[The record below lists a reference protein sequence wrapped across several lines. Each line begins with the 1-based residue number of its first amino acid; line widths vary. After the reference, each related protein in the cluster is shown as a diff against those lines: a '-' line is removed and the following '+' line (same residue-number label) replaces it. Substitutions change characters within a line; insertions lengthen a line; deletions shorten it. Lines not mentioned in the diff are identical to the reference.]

1 MFWRSSRC
9 ARLAVL
15 QMALAAATPAAAQ
28 SSLSGDPIR
37 MSRAAGRITIDG
49 DLNDEGWRGATR
61 IDRWYE
67 TNPGDNTEP
76 KVRNVGYLTYDDRF
90 FYAGFE
96 FDDPAPDGIRAPYA
110 DRALYT
116 FDTSA
121 KSGTFSGQLLLAY
134 KVNWQ
139 SVMFI
144 GYGDDRE
151 LSDLDRLEQLDRQF
165 FVKLSYAIQR

>member
-37 MSRAAGRITIDG
+37 MSRAADRITIDG

-90 FYAGFE
+90 STPASSSTIRPPTGSARRTPIARSTPST
-96 FDDPAPDGIRAPYA
+96 PAPSPGP
-110 DRALYT
+110 
-116 FDTSA
+116 SA
-121 KSGTFSGQLLLAY
+121 ASCSSPT
-134 KVNWQ
+134 
-139 SVMFI
+139 
-144 GYGDDRE
+144 R
-151 LSDLDRLEQLDRQF
+151 
-165 FVKLSYAIQR
+165 